1 MASRGRIRSR
11 KKISGQTLQPLGLPP
26 KCTAYV
32 KARTVGLYRG
42 RLWLRPG
49 FRFLL
54 LIGCTHIYVTVKPD
68 NRKKAKG
75 KRKGRKKQLFV
86 SQKKQKAL

>member
-1 MASRGRIRSR
+1 MKEDFWADITAFGF
-11 KKISGQTLQPLGLPP
+11 PP

-42 RLWLRPG
+42 RPWLGPG

-75 KRKGRKKQLFV
+75 KRKGEE
-86 SQKKQKAL
+86 KATLCVAEEAEGPIGQAICS